1 MKWHDGR
8 VSSDPVCERNFQ
20 IAWAWPPLKKYD
32 VDWSDQKTTTSA
44 STSTFTLTS
53 ILRMMGPGQKAK
65 KLPCF
70 ALFLTTCFLSGEF
83 VFYIS
88 SIYFFTKVYTWL
100 NYLSQ
105 NNLTLTFFVCSLKC
119 SVGPSWFSAKESYF
133 FNKKRWC
140 KKNLFGLASFF
151 LVFKYWTCKGT
162 VKKTTLCM
170 SFLS

>member
-32 VDWSDQKTTTSA
+32 VDWSDQKTTTS
-44 STSTFTLTS
+44 SSTLTS

-70 ALFLTTCFLSGEF
+70 ALLLTTCFLSGEF

-105 NNLTLTFFVCSLKC
+105 NNLTLTFCVRSLKC
-119 SVGPSWFSAKESYF
+119 CNLQGVVNCPSWFSAKESYF
-133 FNKKRWC
+133 FSKKRQC
-140 KKNLFGLASFF
+140 KKNLFGHWLSKFF
-151 LVFKYWTCKGT
+151 LST
-162 VKKTTLCM
+162 
-170 SFLS
+170 